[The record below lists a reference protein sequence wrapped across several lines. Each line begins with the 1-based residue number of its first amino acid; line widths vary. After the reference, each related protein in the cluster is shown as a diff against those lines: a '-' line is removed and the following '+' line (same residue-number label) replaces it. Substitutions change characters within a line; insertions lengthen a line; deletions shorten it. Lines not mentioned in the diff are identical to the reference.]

1 MNRYV
6 YMGIRN
12 WYRIP
17 LWAIDIARRN
27 KWHEKFS
34 FFSQYQ
40 MIRKM
45 VLTIIRKGR
54 VTVHVYGRENLPAQ
68 SGYILYSNHQ
78 GFFDGMALLYA
89 LEQPFHFLVMKEM
102 ENFPFVRY
110 VMRLLAPVYMDRSSM
125 KDSFHAIQRCGELAK
140 NGENVLIFPEGTL
153 EKQENELLL
162 YKPGAFKAAYMAKV
176 PVVPVVLKNSF
187 CPFERKGFG
196 MCEVEVHIL
205 KPMNYEQYNKKKTAE
220 LAEEVMEAAEAVLK

>member
-6 YMGIRN
+6 YMGIRS

-45 VLTIIRKGR
+45 VLAIIRKGR
-54 VTVHVYGRENLPAQ
+54 VTVHVYGKENLPAQ

-89 LEQPFHFLVMKEM
+89 LEEPFHFLVMNEM
-102 ENFPFVRY
+102 ENFSFVRY

-125 KDSFHAIQRCGELAK
+125 KDSFRAIQRCAELAK

-153 EKQENELLL
+153 EKQENELRQQRR
-162 YKPGAFKAAYMAKV
+162 F
-176 PVVPVVLKNSF
+176 
-187 CPFERKGFG
+187 
-196 MCEVEVHIL
+196 
-205 KPMNYEQYNKKKTAE
+205 
-220 LAEEVMEAAEAVLK
+220 

>member
-17 LWAIDIARRN
+17 LWAMDIARRN

-68 SGYILYSNHQ
+68 NGYILYANHQ
-78 GFFDGMALLYA
+78 GFFDGMALFYA
-89 LEQPFHFLVMKEM
+89 LEEPFHFLVMKEM

-125 KDSFHAIQRCGELAK
+125 RDSFRAIQRCGELAK

-162 YKPGAFKAAYMAKV
+162 YKPGAFKAAYMAKA

-187 CPFERKGFG
+187 CPFERKGFE
-196 MCEVEVHIL
+196 MCEVEVHIR
-205 KPMNYEQYNKKKTAE
+205 KPLSYEQYNKKKTAE
-220 LAEEVMEAAEAVLK
+220 LAEEVRNAAEAVLK